1 MPKRDFRISRRNTC
15 ATCEFERKVWNI
27 NMFLEVKNLTK
38 SFDGTAVLKG
48 VDFTLEKGQ
57 VLSLIGSSGSG
68 KTTLLR
74 CINALETADGGTISV
89 GGNKIFDAELLQSKK
104 KNKLKNKLN
113 FGFVFQSFNL
123 FPQYTALENVTLAP
137 ILHIKDEC
145 KKHKKSK
152 AECADMIAQAK
163 ENAKM
168 LLEKVGLSDKMDLY
182 PCQLSGGQ
190 QQRVSIARALA
201 LNPDVLCFDEPT
213 SALDPEIT
221 GEVLKIIKELAAED
235 MTMIIVTHE
244 MNFAKDVSDKI
255 IFMDNGVIAEEGTPE
270 KIFGMSDNERLHTFL
285 SSFYGAA

>member
-1 MPKRDFRISRRNTC
+1 
-15 ATCEFERKVWNI
+15 
-27 NMFLEVKNLTK
+27 MFLEVKNLTK
-38 SFDGTAVLKG
+38 SFEDTSVLKG
-48 VDFTLEKGQ
+48 INFTLEKGQ

-89 GGNKIFDAELLQSKK
+89 DGNKIFDAALLQNKR

-123 FPQYTALENVTLAP
+123 FPQYTALENITLAP

-145 KKHKKSK
+145 KRNKKSR
-152 AECADMIAQAK
+152 AERDRMIAEAQETAK
-163 ENAKM
+163 T
-168 LLEKVGLSDKMDLY
+168 LLAKVGLADKMDFY

-244 MNFAKDVSDKI
+244 MNFARDVSDKI

-270 KIFGMSDNERLHTFL
+270 KIFGTSDNERLHAFL
-285 SSFYGAA
+285 SSFYGA